1 MILALSA
8 ASLVLALGASAAFAQ
23 ADTTD
28 PPPSEE
34 ELFATGIHG
43 HPTQREAWDRMMAG
57 TWQVSKPANKTRLEP
72 SLTGEL
78 RPYLLGKMI
87 DQNSGDKGM
96 VFIAD
101 WRGQSP
107 ALSQELDRLGYFEV
121 ARQATSYYDMSL
133 IYLVVD
139 DRWAK
144 ETSSADNKRLSAL
157 IQRVITREDLT
168 HELLIEELGKLAAS
182 SAELRWE
189 IKQVDFSQGTALF
202 SMRLVQR
209 RNGEPLGTRMGLG
222 LELQPR
228 HEEKIDARDRRR
240 RVLLVVSIVSVL
252 SLVGWIAHT
261 RRRRERRR
269 WEVERDDNLC
279 PRCGS
284 AQVIHARTERA
295 KCDVCNWRSSL
306 GPLGRKQDPELRR
319 LERVRDGIVSAK
331 AALTTAHSADPSN
344 QIQRQLH
351 KMTNGWAKQL
361 EACNQAQIHL
371 ESTMEAGEDVLEM
384 TPAEQLHQAYFEQLE
399 DLLDREPD
407 LTREKFERW
416 RKYLLDLHDL
426 LELIEL
432 ELELRVWASAKN
444 LQEVLSRSDAVTD
457 SEETAL
463 EEE

>member
-57 TWQVSKPANKTRLEP
+57 TWQVSKLANKTRLEP

-209 RNGEPLGTRMGLG
+209 RQWRAPRYEDGARARASTEARGE
-222 LELQPR
+222 
-228 HEEKIDARDRRR
+228 DRRAR
-240 RVLLVVSIVSVL
+240 SKAAR
-252 SLVGWIAHT
+252 AA
-261 RRRRERRR
+261 RREHR
-269 WEVERDDNLC
+269 
-279 PRCGS
+279 
-284 AQVIHARTERA
+284 
-295 KCDVCNWRSSL
+295 L
-306 GPLGRKQDPELRR
+306 GPLVGR
-319 LERVRDGIVSAK
+319 
-331 AALTTAHSADPSN
+331 
-344 QIQRQLH
+344 
-351 KMTNGWAKQL
+351 
-361 EACNQAQIHL
+361 
-371 ESTMEAGEDVLEM
+371 
-384 TPAEQLHQAYFEQLE
+384 
-399 DLLDREPD
+399 LDRAHAQE
-407 LTREKFERW
+407 TRAAQVGGRA
-416 RKYLLDLHDL
+416 R
-426 LELIEL
+426 
-432 ELELRVWASAKN
+432 
-444 LQEVLSRSDAVTD
+444 
-457 SEETAL
+457 
-463 EEE
+463 